1 MHHLLILRIAVLLAS
16 ALLPGPSLQAPNPRQ
31 NVNVKRSYGISGLNQ
46 TFDYVIVGGGTAGL
60 TIASRLAEDSS
71 LDIAVI
77 EAGGFYEDN
86 GNTSIVPGY
95 DSVYT
100 GTDPADTNPNID
112 WGYVTVPQTVSIG
125 KFLHATYL

>member
-1 MHHLLILRIAVLLAS
+1 MHQSLILRTAVLLAS
-16 ALLPGPSLQAPNPRQ
+16 ALLPAPSQQAPSPRQ
-31 NVNVKRSYGISGLNQ
+31 NPNVKRSYGISGLNQ

-60 TIASRLAEDSS
+60 TIASRLAEDPA
-71 LDIAVI
+71 LEIAVI

-86 GNTSIVPGY
+86 GNTSVIPGY

-112 WGYVTVPQTVSIG
+112 WGYVTVPQTVSTEDS
-125 KFLHATYL
+125 LHTNYY